1 MINYY
6 CPDFYNGVKA
16 YEFLDFLQKENPQ
29 IFNPEVKVKT
39 IFGSFPNMLWNG
51 GSINVGQFCSIEMI
65 KELCVFYEDL
75 RIPLQLT
82 MTNPLIE
89 EKHCY
94 DTQCNT
100 ILETMRGKGHT
111 ILVASPILEEY
122 LRDTFKDDFF
132 YSRSIINTKND
143 YDWEEALQTRY
154 KEIVMPRRHTKDL
167 KYLDKISPEYR
178 NRIEIL
184 CNDPCPIDCPRMDTH
199 YLEYAKFTMQCE
211 NPQTTCTNNK
221 KHSSLLG
228 NVWSDNITYEDILT
242 DYLPLGY
249 TEFKL
254 SGRGALNSVICSLI
268 QYFIKPQYQIIAF
281 SRMIS
286 VCY

>member
-6 CPDFYNGVKA
+6 CPDFINGLKA
-16 YEFLDFLQKENPQ
+16 YQFLDFLQKENPQ

-39 IFGSFPNMLWNG
+39 IFGSFPNMIWNG
-51 GSINVGQFCSIEMI
+51 GSTNIGKFYSIEEV
-65 KELCVFYEDL
+65 KEICDIYDSL

-100 ILETMRGKGHT
+100 ILESLRGRGYT
-111 ILVASPILEEY
+111 ILVASSILEEY
-122 LRDTFKDDFF
+122 LRDIFQNDFF

-143 YDWEEALQTRY
+143 YNWEEALLTKY

-167 KYLDKISPEYR
+167 EYLKTISSEYR

-199 YLEYAKFTMQCE
+199 YLEYAKFTLQCP
-211 NPQTTCTNNK
+211 NPQINCTNNK
-221 KHSSLLG
+221 KHLSPLG
-228 NVWSDNITYEDILT
+228 NVWSDNITYNNIIS

-254 SGRGALNSVICSLI
+254 SGRGNINDVICSLI
-268 QYFIKPQYQIIAF
+268 QYFIKPQYQIIAYN
-281 SRMIS
+281 RMIS